1 MCLSIVLRMRL
12 CRRVPAVRHI
22 STEMETLA
30 THVQSAPRAYEPR
43 IHSASRLKRPWSRT
57 LHQFGPH
64 TVLTLLRPAIASQ
77 QGHSSPVQMQCGV
90 NRSALL
96 HSKRGICQGPSSP
109 LSGCLLRHGVSRGP
123 RCMLTRSDIAR
134 QADSKHR
141 LCCESRFWTR
151 QFQSAFPNSEFAA
164 HHYPLPIQR
173 GICPHAQHVSP

>member
-1 MCLSIVLRMRL
+1 VASIQLSSRSCALAVPAQATLRRHDIAMCLSIVLRMRL

-109 LSGCLLRHGVSRGP
+109 LCV
-123 RCMLTRSDIAR
+123 AFY
-134 QADSKHR
+134 QAV
-141 LCCESRFWTR
+141 F
-151 QFQSAFPNSEFAA
+151 
-164 HHYPLPIQR
+164 
-173 GICPHAQHVSP
+173 